1 MLRSCGCAAYVFA
14 SALLGCQAGATNDAL
29 VEFGPSL
36 RLGKWQAVAAAGG
49 TGDGEKAANAQD
61 AADPDAEAAGSPANA
76 PKDATTAGGRAGA
89 GSMTQASASAGRGA
103 AGSGTAGAKAAAGAP
118 AAGSGG
124 AMNSDGPVSVLAF
137 DVQTKAQGGRY
148 APRNIGAIW
157 IQNDAGQL
165 VKTLKLW
172 SRIRQ
177 RYLSKYN
184 AARSGMTIDVTTSA
198 TLSSHMLHH
207 VAWDLKDR
215 SGQSAAPGKYTLFIE
230 VTDKDA
236 PGALEQLE
244 FDTSHGAQTVEPDD
258 ANYYVM
264 QKLVL
269 R

>member
-14 SALLGCQAGATNDAL
+14 SALLGCQAGATNDPL

-49 TGDGEKAANAQD
+49 TADGEEAAKTQD
-61 AADPDAEAAGSPANA
+61 AHDPDVEAAGSPADA
-76 PKDATTAGGRAGA
+76 PEDATAAGGRAGA
-89 GSMTQASASAGRGA
+89 AAMTQAWASAGHGA
-103 AGSGTAGAKAAAGAP
+103 AGSGMAGAKAAGAP
-118 AAGSGG
+118 AAVSGS
-124 AMNSDGPVSVLAF
+124 AMNSDGRVSMLAF

-157 IQNDAGQL
+157 IQNDAGQF

-215 SGQSAAPGKYTLFIE
+215 NGQSVEPGKYTLFIE

-244 FDTSHGAQTVEPDD
+244 FDTSHGAQTVEPED
-258 ANYYVM
+258 ASYYEM